1 MKEIIYDFSRQNAR
15 NAQHTQ
21 FATDALAAI
30 PQDVAEARGFA
41 AQRAAF
47 AAAVA
52 NELECFQP
60 DKGYLETSEIAAADR
75 ARDQLFYF
83 YKQVIQAYADFQPD
97 ADKRKAGST
106 LAFAFREAGRV
117 AEVDYAS
124 ETALLTDLVEK
135 LRQEPYVAALAAI
148 GLADAPDELEAANTA
163 FNTIYL
169 KRSAAERDRDADTS
183 AAAARCLEALGSQ
196 NPTTL
201 PYTENTAAV
210 RDIVDKLESDHYAP
224 SVEQVGAAQL
234 VADLKAA
241 NNDFDALYTARA
253 DERYARNTSAPDM
266 KVARAAME
274 AAYADVAD
282 IVNALYI
289 QSTVLAPDEET
300 LAEVTAI
307 ATTVNALIS
316 QYTLVLSRR
325 GVGKTT
331 DDTTDTDT
339 PDEGGTDTPQP
350 EPEEPGGDEGEGG
363 SPL

>member
-97 ADKRKAGST
+97 ADKQKAGST

-169 KRSAAERDRDADTS
+169 KRSAAERDRAQSWSMKTLRPVTDDAFN
-183 AAAARCLEALGSQ
+183 AL
-196 NPTTL
+196 
-201 PYTENTAAV
+201 A
-210 RDIVDKLESDHYAP
+210 
-224 SVEQVGAAQL
+224 
-234 VADLKAA
+234 KA
-241 NNDFDALYTARA
+241 
-253 DERYARNTSAPDM
+253 
-266 KVARAAME
+266 
-274 AAYADVAD
+274 
-282 IVNALYI
+282 INALYAVNEMVTDDSDVRTALGKVI
-289 QSTVLAPDEET
+289 DDVNAIVIRLKKTIGQST
-300 LAEVTAI
+300 
-307 ATTVNALIS
+307 S
-316 QYTLVLSRR
+316 
-325 GVGKTT
+325 G
-331 DDTTDTDT
+331 T
-339 PDEGGTDTPQP
+339 PSDGSSTGTDPEPTP
-350 EPEEPGGDEGEGG
+350 EPEPGGGDEGEGG

>member
-97 ADKRKAGST
+97 ADKQKAGST

-135 LRQEPYVAALAAI
+135 LRQEPNVTALAAI

-169 KRSAAERDRDADTS
+169 KRSAAERDRAQSWSMKTLRPVTDDAFNVL
-183 AAAARCLEALGSQ
+183 A
-196 NPTTL
+196 
-201 PYTENTAAV
+201 
-210 RDIVDKLESDHYAP
+210 
-224 SVEQVGAAQL
+224 
-234 VADLKAA
+234 KA
-241 NNDFDALYTARA
+241 
-253 DERYARNTSAPDM
+253 
-266 KVARAAME
+266 
-274 AAYADVAD
+274 
-282 IVNALYI
+282 INALYAVNEMVTDDADVRTALGKVI
-289 QSTVLAPDEET
+289 DDVNAIVIRLKKTIGQSTSGTPSDG
-300 LAEVTAI
+300 
-307 ATTVNALIS
+307 S
-316 QYTLVLSRR
+316 
-325 GVGKTT
+325 T
-331 DDTTDTDT
+331 DPEPT
-339 PDEGGTDTPQP
+339 P
-350 EPEEPGGDEGEGG
+350 EPEPGGDDEGEGG

>member
-97 ADKRKAGST
+97 ADKQKAGST

-135 LRQEPYVAALAAI
+135 LRQEPYVAALATI

-169 KRSAAERDRDADTS
+169 KRSAAERDRAQSWSMKTLRPVTDDAFN
-183 AAAARCLEALGSQ
+183 AL
-196 NPTTL
+196 
-201 PYTENTAAV
+201 A
-210 RDIVDKLESDHYAP
+210 
-224 SVEQVGAAQL
+224 
-234 VADLKAA
+234 KA
-241 NNDFDALYTARA
+241 
-253 DERYARNTSAPDM
+253 
-266 KVARAAME
+266 
-274 AAYADVAD
+274 
-282 IVNALYI
+282 INALYAVNEMVTDDADVRTALGKVI
-289 QSTVLAPDEET
+289 DDVNAIVIRLKKTIGQSTSGTPSDGSSTGTEPT
-300 LAEVTAI
+300 L
-307 ATTVNALIS
+307 
-316 QYTLVLSRR
+316 
-325 GVGKTT
+325 
-331 DDTTDTDT
+331 
-339 PDEGGTDTPQP
+339 
-350 EPEEPGGDEGEGG
+350 EPEPGGDDEGEGG

>member
-97 ADKRKAGST
+97 ADKQKAGST

-169 KRSAAERDRDADTS
+169 KRSAAERDRAQSWSMKTLRPVTDDAFN
-183 AAAARCLEALGSQ
+183 AL
-196 NPTTL
+196 
-201 PYTENTAAV
+201 A
-210 RDIVDKLESDHYAP
+210 
-224 SVEQVGAAQL
+224 
-234 VADLKAA
+234 KA
-241 NNDFDALYTARA
+241 
-253 DERYARNTSAPDM
+253 
-266 KVARAAME
+266 
-274 AAYADVAD
+274 
-282 IVNALYI
+282 INALYI
-289 QSTVLAPDEET
+289 SNELVAGDEAIRTELGKVIDDVNAIVIRLKKTIGQST
-300 LAEVTAI
+300 
-307 ATTVNALIS
+307 S
-316 QYTLVLSRR
+316 
-325 GVGKTT
+325 G
-331 DDTTDTDT
+331 T
-339 PDEGGTDTPQP
+339 PSDGSSSGTDPEPTP
-350 EPEEPGGDEGEGG
+350 EPEPGGGEDEGEGG

>member
-97 ADKRKAGST
+97 ADKQKAGST

-135 LRQEPYVAALAAI
+135 LRQEPYVAALAAF
-148 GLADAPDELEAANTA
+148 GLADAPDELEAVNTA

-169 KRSAAERDRDADTS
+169 KRSAAERDRAQSWSMKTLRPVTDDAFN
-183 AAAARCLEALGSQ
+183 AL
-196 NPTTL
+196 
-201 PYTENTAAV
+201 A
-210 RDIVDKLESDHYAP
+210 
-224 SVEQVGAAQL
+224 
-234 VADLKAA
+234 KA
-241 NNDFDALYTARA
+241 
-253 DERYARNTSAPDM
+253 
-266 KVARAAME
+266 
-274 AAYADVAD
+274 
-282 IVNALYI
+282 INALYAVNEMVTDDADVRTALGKVI
-289 QSTVLAPDEET
+289 DDVNAIVIRLKKTIGQSTSGTPSDG
-300 LAEVTAI
+300 
-307 ATTVNALIS
+307 S
-316 QYTLVLSRR
+316 
-325 GVGKTT
+325 T
-331 DDTTDTDT
+331 D
-339 PDEGGTDTPQP
+339 P
-350 EPEEPGGDEGEGG
+350 EPTPEPEPGGDEGEGG

>member
-97 ADKRKAGST
+97 ADKQKAGST

-135 LRQEPYVAALAAI
+135 LRQEPNVTALAAI

-169 KRSAAERDRDADTS
+169 KRSAAERDRAQSWSMKTLRPVTDDAFN
-183 AAAARCLEALGSQ
+183 AL
-196 NPTTL
+196 
-201 PYTENTAAV
+201 A
-210 RDIVDKLESDHYAP
+210 
-224 SVEQVGAAQL
+224 
-234 VADLKAA
+234 KA
-241 NNDFDALYTARA
+241 
-253 DERYARNTSAPDM
+253 
-266 KVARAAME
+266 
-274 AAYADVAD
+274 
-282 IVNALYI
+282 INALYA
-289 QSTVLAPDEET
+289 VNEM
-300 LAEVTAI
+300 VTDDADVRTALGKVI
-307 ATTVNALIS
+307 DDVNAIVIRLK
-316 QYTLVLSRR
+316 
-325 GVGKTT
+325 KTIGHST
-331 DDTTDTDT
+331 SGT
-339 PDEGGTDTPQP
+339 PSDGSSTGTDP
-350 EPEEPGGDEGEGG
+350 EPTTEPEPGGGDDEGEGG

>member
-30 PQDVAEARGFA
+30 PQDVAEAQGFA

-60 DKGYLETSEIAAADR
+60 DKAYLETPEIAAADR

-169 KRSAAERDRDADTS
+169 KRSAAERDRAQSWSMKTLRPVTDDAFN
-183 AAAARCLEALGSQ
+183 AL
-196 NPTTL
+196 
-201 PYTENTAAV
+201 A
-210 RDIVDKLESDHYAP
+210 
-224 SVEQVGAAQL
+224 
-234 VADLKAA
+234 KA
-241 NNDFDALYTARA
+241 
-253 DERYARNTSAPDM
+253 
-266 KVARAAME
+266 
-274 AAYADVAD
+274 
-282 IVNALYI
+282 INALYAVNEMVTDDADVRTALGKVI
-289 QSTVLAPDEET
+289 DDVNAIVIRLKKTIGQST
-300 LAEVTAI
+300 
-307 ATTVNALIS
+307 S
-316 QYTLVLSRR
+316 
-325 GVGKTT
+325 G
-331 DDTTDTDT
+331 T
-339 PDEGGTDTPQP
+339 PSDGSSTGTDPEPTP
-350 EPEEPGGDEGEGG
+350 EPEPGGGDDEGEGG

>member
-97 ADKRKAGST
+97 ADKQKAGST

-135 LRQEPYVAALAAI
+135 LRQEPNVTALAAI

-169 KRSAAERDRDADTS
+169 KRSAAERDRAQSWSMKTLRPITDDAFN
-183 AAAARCLEALGSQ
+183 AL
-196 NPTTL
+196 
-201 PYTENTAAV
+201 A
-210 RDIVDKLESDHYAP
+210 
-224 SVEQVGAAQL
+224 
-234 VADLKAA
+234 KA
-241 NNDFDALYTARA
+241 
-253 DERYARNTSAPDM
+253 
-266 KVARAAME
+266 
-274 AAYADVAD
+274 
-282 IVNALYI
+282 INALYAVNEMVTDDADVRTALGKVI
-289 QSTVLAPDEET
+289 DDVNAIVIRLKKTIGQSTSGTPSDGSSTGTEPT
-300 LAEVTAI
+300 L
-307 ATTVNALIS
+307 
-316 QYTLVLSRR
+316 
-325 GVGKTT
+325 
-331 DDTTDTDT
+331 
-339 PDEGGTDTPQP
+339 
-350 EPEEPGGDEGEGG
+350 EPEPGGDDEGEGG

>member
-97 ADKRKAGST
+97 ADKQKAGST

-148 GLADAPDELEAANTA
+148 GLNT
-163 FNTIYL
+163 
-169 KRSAAERDRDADTS
+169 
-183 AAAARCLEALGSQ
+183 
-196 NPTTL
+196 
-201 PYTENTAAV
+201 
-210 RDIVDKLESDHYAP
+210 
-224 SVEQVGAAQL
+224 
-234 VADLKAA
+234 DLKALCKSGA
-241 NNDFDALYTARA
+241 KPMLHGFIISLLVVLVAIGVEYMLGI
-253 DERYARNTSAPDM
+253 AP
-266 KVARAAME
+266 
-274 AAYADVAD
+274 
-282 IVNALYI
+282 
-289 QSTVLAPDEET
+289 TGT
-300 LAEVTAI
+300 LA
-307 ATTVNALIS
+307 
-316 QYTLVLSRR
+316 
-325 GVGKTT
+325 
-331 DDTTDTDT
+331 
-339 PDEGGTDTPQP
+339 
-350 EPEEPGGDEGEGG
+350 
-363 SPL
+363 

>member
-60 DKGYLETSEIAAADR
+60 DKGYLETSEVAAADR

-97 ADKRKAGST
+97 ADKQKAGST

-135 LRQEPYVAALAAI
+135 LRQEPYVAALATI

-169 KRSAAERDRDADTS
+169 KRSAAERDRAQSWSMKTLRPVTDDAFN
-183 AAAARCLEALGSQ
+183 AL
-196 NPTTL
+196 
-201 PYTENTAAV
+201 A
-210 RDIVDKLESDHYAP
+210 
-224 SVEQVGAAQL
+224 
-234 VADLKAA
+234 KA
-241 NNDFDALYTARA
+241 
-253 DERYARNTSAPDM
+253 
-266 KVARAAME
+266 
-274 AAYADVAD
+274 
-282 IVNALYI
+282 INALYAVNEMVTDDADVRTALGKVI
-289 QSTVLAPDEET
+289 DDVNAIVIRLKKTIGQSTSGTPSDG
-300 LAEVTAI
+300 
-307 ATTVNALIS
+307 S
-316 QYTLVLSRR
+316 
-325 GVGKTT
+325 T
-331 DDTTDTDT
+331 DPEPT
-339 PDEGGTDTPQP
+339 P
-350 EPEEPGGDEGEGG
+350 EPEPGGGEDDGEGG

>member
-97 ADKRKAGST
+97 ADKQKAGST

-135 LRQEPYVAALAAI
+135 LRQEPNVTALAAI

-169 KRSAAERDRDADTS
+169 KRSAAERDRAQSWSMKTLRPVTDDAFN
-183 AAAARCLEALGSQ
+183 AL
-196 NPTTL
+196 
-201 PYTENTAAV
+201 A
-210 RDIVDKLESDHYAP
+210 
-224 SVEQVGAAQL
+224 
-234 VADLKAA
+234 KA
-241 NNDFDALYTARA
+241 
-253 DERYARNTSAPDM
+253 
-266 KVARAAME
+266 
-274 AAYADVAD
+274 
-282 IVNALYI
+282 INALYAVNEMVTDDADVRTALGKVI
-289 QSTVLAPDEET
+289 DDVNAIVIRLKKTIGQSTSGTPSDG
-300 LAEVTAI
+300 
-307 ATTVNALIS
+307 S
-316 QYTLVLSRR
+316 
-325 GVGKTT
+325 T
-331 DDTTDTDT
+331 D
-339 PDEGGTDTPQP
+339 P
-350 EPEEPGGDEGEGG
+350 EPTPEPEPGGDEGEGG

>member
-169 KRSAAERDRDADTS
+169 KRSAAERDRAQSWSMKTLRPVTDDAFN
-183 AAAARCLEALGSQ
+183 AL
-196 NPTTL
+196 
-201 PYTENTAAV
+201 A
-210 RDIVDKLESDHYAP
+210 
-224 SVEQVGAAQL
+224 
-234 VADLKAA
+234 KA
-241 NNDFDALYTARA
+241 
-253 DERYARNTSAPDM
+253 
-266 KVARAAME
+266 
-274 AAYADVAD
+274 
-282 IVNALYI
+282 INALYAVNEMVTDDADVRTALGKVI
-289 QSTVLAPDEET
+289 DDVNAIVIRLKKTIGQSTSGTPSDG
-300 LAEVTAI
+300 
-307 ATTVNALIS
+307 S
-316 QYTLVLSRR
+316 
-325 GVGKTT
+325 T
-331 DDTTDTDT
+331 D
-339 PDEGGTDTPQP
+339 P
-350 EPEEPGGDEGEGG
+350 EPTPEPEPGGDEGEGG

>member
-97 ADKRKAGST
+97 ADKQKAGST

-148 GLADAPDELEAANTA
+148 GLADAPDALEEANTA

-169 KRSAAERDRDADTS
+169 KRAATERDRAQSWSMKTLRPVTDDAFN
-183 AAAARCLEALGSQ
+183 AL
-196 NPTTL
+196 
-201 PYTENTAAV
+201 A
-210 RDIVDKLESDHYAP
+210 
-224 SVEQVGAAQL
+224 
-234 VADLKAA
+234 KA
-241 NNDFDALYTARA
+241 
-253 DERYARNTSAPDM
+253 
-266 KVARAAME
+266 
-274 AAYADVAD
+274 
-282 IVNALYI
+282 INALYAVNEMVTDDSDVRTALGKVI
-289 QSTVLAPDEET
+289 DDVNAIVIRLKKTIGQST
-300 LAEVTAI
+300 
-307 ATTVNALIS
+307 S
-316 QYTLVLSRR
+316 
-325 GVGKTT
+325 G
-331 DDTTDTDT
+331 T
-339 PDEGGTDTPQP
+339 PSDGSSTGTDPEPTP
-350 EPEEPGGDEGEGG
+350 EPEPGGGDEGEGG

>member
-97 ADKRKAGST
+97 ADKQKAGST

-169 KRSAAERDRDADTS
+169 KRSAAERDRAQSWSMKTLRPITDDAFN
-183 AAAARCLEALGSQ
+183 AL
-196 NPTTL
+196 
-201 PYTENTAAV
+201 A
-210 RDIVDKLESDHYAP
+210 
-224 SVEQVGAAQL
+224 
-234 VADLKAA
+234 KA
-241 NNDFDALYTARA
+241 
-253 DERYARNTSAPDM
+253 
-266 KVARAAME
+266 
-274 AAYADVAD
+274 
-282 IVNALYI
+282 INALYAVNEMVTDDSDVRTALGKVI
-289 QSTVLAPDEET
+289 DDVNAIVIRLKKTIGQSTSGTPSDG
-300 LAEVTAI
+300 
-307 ATTVNALIS
+307 S
-316 QYTLVLSRR
+316 
-325 GVGKTT
+325 T
-331 DDTTDTDT
+331 DPEPT
-339 PDEGGTDTPQP
+339 P
-350 EPEEPGGDEGEGG
+350 EPEPGGGDEGEGG